1 MAAWYLAG
9 DIGSEIRRLQESER
23 WSQERIRSYQLGR
36 LSVLLLHAAE
46 SVPYYRR
53 ILRDPAQRIESL
65 DSLKRL
71 PAITKPQIQE
81 DPEQFR
87 STRALGRL
95 VAKTTGGSTGTPVTI
110 WKSRRAMVRELAAAW
125 RGFGWAGVGPG
136 DRQARFWGVP
146 YTPQD
151 RRRARLIDWV
161 CNRRRCSAFNFSAND
176 LAFYE
181 RQLVAFRPRYFY
193 GYLSMLV
200 EFANHFRAC
209 SRVPPYDLKCIIAT
223 SEVLTAAHRRLLED
237 VFQTRVFDEYGCGEL
252 GTVAHECEYGQRH
265 VNDENLIVEV
275 LDGNTPCSEGRVG
288 ELVITELNN
297 LAMPLI
303 RYRTGDYAAISY
315 KGCECGRTLSL
326 LTAVHGRAYD
336 FIVNRVGRQFHGEF
350 VMYIFE
356 EAMREG
362 LGIRQFQVLQ
372 EDVSHFRV
380 RLVAGP
386 SFQESAKVLI
396 IRRFRE
402 HIDQDAF
409 IEFEMVEAIPREP
422 SGKIR
427 LIVGLP
433 EAIDSSRPASTQ

>member
-1 MAAWYLAG
+1 ML
-9 DIGSEIRRLQESER
+9 
-23 WSQERIRSYQLGR
+23 
-36 LSVLLLHAAE
+36 
-46 SVPYYRR
+46 
-53 ILRDPAQRIESL
+53 
-65 DSLKRL
+65 
-71 PAITKPQIQE
+71 
-81 DPEQFR
+81 FR
-87 STRALGRL
+87 S
-95 VAKTTGGSTGTPVTI
+95 
-110 WKSRRAMVRELAAAW
+110 
-125 RGFGWAGVGPG
+125 
-136 DRQARFWGVP
+136 
-146 YTPQD
+146 
-151 RRRARLIDWV
+151 
-161 CNRRRCSAFNFSAND
+161 
-176 LAFYE
+176 
-181 RQLVAFRPRYFY
+181 
-193 GYLSMLV
+193 
-200 EFANHFRAC
+200 
-209 SRVPPYDLKCIIAT
+209 
-223 SEVLTAAHRRLLED
+223 
-237 VFQTRVFDEYGCGEL
+237 
-252 GTVAHECEYGQRH
+252 
-265 VNDENLIVEV
+265 
-275 LDGNTPCSEGRVG
+275 
-288 ELVITELNN
+288 
-297 LAMPLI
+297 
-303 RYRTGDYAAISY
+303 
-315 KGCECGRTLSL
+315 SL